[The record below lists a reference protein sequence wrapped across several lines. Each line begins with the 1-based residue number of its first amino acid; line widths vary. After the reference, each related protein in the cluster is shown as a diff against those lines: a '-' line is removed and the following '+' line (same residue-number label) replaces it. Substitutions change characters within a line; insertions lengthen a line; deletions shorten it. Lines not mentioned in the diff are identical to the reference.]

1 MPETPRFTER
11 VSHKPKPLALVEQYI
26 PTGEP
31 LVTPDQTDLL
41 KKQEQSNNRRAF
53 ATVRKR
59 AKAVATAP
67 EDNGISA
74 LTAELQNETDT
85 VMRPV
90 AAVTNPP
97 GPAKP
102 KRKKKK
108 TAPVVPTITV
118 PVPTGPPQKKCEGCV
133 HGDVLEMNEME
144 PTDIKYYLHEG
155 EFLELATCAGDCN
168 NTISD
173 IYLASPKA
181 NLRYCN
187 MTSKGFY
194 APDDDPTKSELQCG
208 LILCSPCYA
217 IREERYAVANSS
229 GGSGT
234 IRRSRRQA

>member
-1 MPETPRFTER
+1 VPETPRFTER
-11 VSHKPKPLALVEQYI
+11 ENPKPKPLALVKPYI

-41 KKQEQSNNRRAF
+41 KKQEQSNNRRAY
-53 ATVRKR
+53 ATVKKR
-59 AKAVATAP
+59 AKAVATDP

-74 LTAELQNETDT
+74 LTAELQNETNG

-97 GPAKP
+97 VPAQRKRKP
-102 KRKKKK
+102 K
-108 TAPVVPTITV
+108 TAAPVVPTIV

-155 EFLELATCAGDCN
+155 QFLELATCAGDCN
-168 NTISD
+168 NTIRD
-173 IYLASPKA
+173 IYLASPRA

-208 LILCSPCYA
+208 LILCTPCYA
-217 IREERYAVANSS
+217 IREARYAVANSS

-234 IRRSRRQA
+234 IRRSRRRT

>member
-1 MPETPRFTER
+1 MPEPPACTES
-11 VSHKPKPLALVEQYI
+11 VPTKHKPFALVEKYI

-31 LVTPDQTDLL
+31 LVTSDQTDLM
-41 KKQEQSNNRRAF
+41 KKQEQSNNRKAF
-53 ATVRKR
+53 ATVKKR
-59 AKAVATAP
+59 GQAVATAP
-67 EDNGISA
+67 EDNGISP
-74 LTAELQNETDT
+74 LTAELQNETDG

-97 GPAKP
+97 GPAKR
-102 KRKKKK
+102 KRKPK
-108 TAPVVPTITV
+108 TAATVVPTIE

-144 PTDIKYYLHEG
+144 PTDIKYYLHDG
-155 EFLELATCAGDCN
+155 EFLELAICAGDCN
-168 NTISD
+168 STIGD

-234 IRRSRRQA
+234 IRRSRRHT